1 MQLNSFTDYA
11 LRSLIM
17 LAVQDGD
24 RIVSAAEISETFG
37 ISRNH
42 LMKVV
47 NKLAQLGYV
56 DTLRGKHGG
65 LKLRMAPRDINIG
78 ALIRHTEP
86 MQLLDC
92 SEQACHITRACRL
105 KGALADAKKAFLDV
119 LDKYT
124 LEDVVGDNEPLK
136 LLLVSNG

>member
-11 LRSLIM
+11 LRSLI
-17 LAVQDGD
+17 LLSVEGND
-24 RIVSAAEISETFG
+24 RIISAAEISETFG

-65 LKLRMAPRDINIG
+65 LKLKMAPVDINIG
-78 ALIRHTEP
+78 ALIRQTEP

-92 SEQACHITRACRL
+92 SEKACHITRACRL
-105 KGALADAKKAFLDV
+105 KGVLADAKAAFLAV

-124 LEDVVGDNEPLK
+124 LDDVISDNEPLK

>member
-11 LRSLIM
+11 LRSLI
-17 LAVQDGD
+17 LLSVEGND
-24 RIVSAAEISETFG
+24 RIISAAEISETFG

-65 LKLRMAPRDINIG
+65 LKLKMAPVDINIG
-78 ALIRHTEP
+78 ALIRQTEP

-92 SEQACHITRACRL
+92 SEKACHITRACRL
-105 KGALADAKKAFLDV
+105 KGVLADAKAAFLAV

-124 LEDVVGDNEPLK
+124 LEDVISDNEPLK